1 MIIWCGVGSWF
12 VHVTV
17 VPFETVRIRGLKAK
31 FLMVTDTL
39 VWLSMVAVT
48 WGVGAVVFTGVAGVV
63 AAGVAS
69 VVSSGVGAMVA
80 WVGAGVVV
88 PSGDPVHPAI
98 STANRIAMPSIGNL
112 FRTMSLLIEIPHVM
126 IESVE

>member
-1 MIIWCGVGSWF
+1 VGSWF

-17 VPFETVRIRGLKAK
+17 VPFETVRIRGLKPK

-39 VWLSMVAVT
+39 VWFNRVAVT
-48 WGVGAVVFTGVAGVV
+48 WGVGVVVITGVASVV
-63 AAGVAS
+63 AAGMAS

-80 WVGAGVVV
+80 WVVAWVVV
-88 PSGDPVHPAI
+88 WVVDPYGDPVHPAM